1 MRRDYH
7 LEPWPEHYACFVD
20 LLCRA
25 NHLEAAY
32 EFVNSIEGKPSAE
45 VWCALLRACR
55 VYSNKEL
62 GEISAMKL
70 LELDPTNPGKY
81 VLISNVLTAN
91 GKWKDVHELRMRMK
105 GSGLKKNPDVIGLKS
120 HPESEEEK
128 VEILHGHSERLAIA
142 YGLISTPNGTPIR
155 IIKSLRVCSDCHTF
169 RKLVSKFFERELVVR
184 DANRFHH
191 FRKGF
196 CSCNDF
202 W

>member
-1 MRRDYH
+1 MLSCYVHNGLANEAFELLD
-7 LEPWPEHYACFVD
+7 LMKGTNVELDTIALGSILSAVAKPWPEHYACFVD

-120 HPESEEEK
+120 HPESVK
-128 VEILHGHSERLAIA
+128 I
-142 YGLISTPNGTPIR
+142 Y
-155 IIKSLRVCSDCHTF
+155 
-169 RKLVSKFFERELVVR
+169 RKL
-184 DANRFHH
+184 D
-191 FRKGF
+191 
-196 CSCNDF
+196 
-202 W
+202 